1 VGDDV
6 IVSEADKPFVET
18 VRIQNF
24 GCARDVTLELTR
36 LHALIGPNDSG
47 KSTVLAAIRTACQLI
62 DVGETELT
70 RAGRLDPRG
79 IPGSRITIAWGTET
93 IACFRE
99 PKQHQWKVDTSPRRA
114 PLSALTVHV
123 HFPPLA
129 SGLAGPA
136 RGARLVRWDPDAI
149 RRPCEL
155 IPESEPLFVGER
167 GDRLAAVYDAL
178 LSRDRTAFGKI
189 EADVRNHFPTVKEIW
204 LPALNRSEKTL
215 GVTLHDGTRVSANE
229 MSEGLLYWLAFA
241 VLPHV
246 DPTAILLIEEPEN
259 GLHPSRIAE
268 VVKVLREVS
277 KTMQVIIAT
286 HSPLVINELQPD
298 EVTILTRDDKTGAQA
313 TRMDRTKHFQQR
325 QQVYALGELWLS
337 FADGLDEA
345 ALVKDS
351 EAGARRCDVSP
362 ADRW

>member
-1 VGDDV
+1 MGDDV
-6 IVSEADKPFVET
+6 VVSQADKPFVET

-47 KSTVLAAIRTACQLI
+47 KSTVLAAIRTVCELI
-62 DVGETELT
+62 DIGESELT
-70 RAGRLDPRG
+70 RTGRLDPRG
-79 IPGSRITIAWGTET
+79 VPGSKITVAWGMEAM
-93 IACFRE
+93 ACFRD
-99 PKQHQWKVDTSPRRA
+99 PKQRHWLIDTSAKRA

-123 HFPPLA
+123 LPPPLA
-129 SGLAGPA
+129 SGVAGPA
-136 RGARLVRWDPDAI
+136 RGARVVRWDPDAI

-155 IPESEPLFVGER
+155 IPENEPLFVGER
-167 GDRLAAVYDAL
+167 GDRLAAIYDTL

-204 LPALNRSEKTL
+204 LPAVNRSEKTL
-215 GVTLHDGTRVSANE
+215 GVILHDGTKVSANE

-277 KTMQVIIAT
+277 NRMQVVIAT
-286 HSPLVINELQPD
+286 HSPLVINELQPN
-298 EVTILTRDDKTGAQA
+298 EVTILTRDDKTGTHA
-313 TRMDRTKHFQQR
+313 TRMDRTTHFRQR

-337 FADGLDEA
+337 FADGVDEA
-345 ALVKDS
+345 ALVKDGDPS
-351 EAGARRCDVSP
+351 SSAG
-362 ADRW
+362 